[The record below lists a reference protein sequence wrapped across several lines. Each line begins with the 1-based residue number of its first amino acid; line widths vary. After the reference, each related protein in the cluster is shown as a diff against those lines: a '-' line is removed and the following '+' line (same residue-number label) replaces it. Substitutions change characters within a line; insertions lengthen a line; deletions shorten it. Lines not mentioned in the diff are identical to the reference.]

1 MADLS
6 RRQRA
11 VLRALCETFVPPTGD
26 PADGTGDPHLA
37 RVESLID
44 RIEDPSNRA
53 KLLLLLT
60 ALGNPVANAAFG
72 APLKPLHGM
81 SPAQRVRLMRGMAE
95 SGIQLRR
102 AGFQAIKRLVN
113 VSHYAW
119 PATPDGRHPA
129 WEAVGYPG
137 PLPHL
142 PTERDERL
150 PELAVDRD
158 QTLDCDV
165 VVVGSGAGGGV
176 AAGVLA
182 QGGRSVVVLEKG
194 AQHTP
199 KDFSWIEGESL
210 ANTYL
215 DGGLIMTESGS
226 LPILAGQGLGGGTV
240 INYST
245 SFAMPERTRR
255 QWAQLS
261 GLDLFTS
268 ARFAES
274 YQRVHER
281 LSISTDW
288 SIPIRRD
295 RMFEEACRALG
306 WHVDI
311 IPRNAKGCPD
321 EKRCGFCGYGC
332 RDGAKQSTALTYLA
346 DAVQAGARIVTR
358 CDVRRVLIERG
369 RATGVEAEVR
379 TADGRQVRLTVRA
392 RAVIAACGSIYN
404 PALLARS
411 GVPNPNIGRGLRLH
425 PGTAVGGYFPE
436 PMEPW
441 FGYQQVRYSD
451 QFADQTDGYGVKFE
465 VLPMHFALPASA
477 FGWEGPAEHRQ
488 ELRRLGHMS
497 IVGLLLRDRD
507 PGRVETG
514 RDGRPRVHYELSAFD
529 QRHVRTGLRHAA
541 QLLAQQGATELFSVQ
556 QPPARVTPGA
566 AGWLDG
572 FQRDMDARGYDRCRM
587 ALITFHQ
594 MASCAMGKDR
604 GTSVFGETG
613 ESHDV
618 RGLYV
623 ADASA
628 FVTSSGVNPMIT
640 IMAIAD
646 HVARGINEA
655 W

>member
-6 RRQRA
+6 TRQRA

-26 PADGTGDPHLA
+26 PADGTGDPHLT

-44 RIEDPSNRA
+44 RIQDPQART

-60 ALGNPVANAAFG
+60 ALGNPVANALFG
-72 APLKPLHGM
+72 GPLHGFQAM
-81 SPAQRVRLMRGMAE
+81 PIEDRVRVMRGMAE
-95 SGIQLRR
+95 SAIQLRR

-119 PATPDGRHPA
+119 PAANGSHPA
-129 WEAVGYPG
+129 WTAVGYPG

-142 PTERDERL
+142 PTERDEPL
-150 PELAVDRD
+150 AELTVDRD
-158 QTLDCDV
+158 TTLDCDV

-182 QGGRSVVVLEKG
+182 QGGRSVIVLEKG
-194 AQHTP
+194 VQHTP
-199 KDFSWIEGESL
+199 KDFSWIEGESFGN
-210 ANTYL
+210 AYL

-245 SFAMPERTRR
+245 SFAMPDRTRE
-255 QWAQLS
+255 QWTRLS

-268 ARFAES
+268 PRFSES
-274 YQRVHER
+274 YARVHER
-281 LSISTDW
+281 LDVSTDF
-288 SIPIRRD
+288 SIPIKRD
-295 RMFEEACRALG
+295 RMFEEGLRALG
-306 WHVDI
+306 WHVDT
-311 IPRNAKGCPD
+311 IPRNARGCPD
-321 EKRCGFCGYGC
+321 EHRCGYCGYGC
-332 RDGAKQSTALTYLA
+332 RDGAKRSTALTYLA
-346 DAVQAGARIVTR
+346 DAVAAGARIVTR
-358 CDVRRVLIERG
+358 CDVERVLMERG
-369 RATGVEAEVR
+369 RATGVVGTVTR
-379 TADGRQVRLTVRA
+379 GDGRRVTLTVRA
-392 RAVIAACGSIYN
+392 NKVIAACGSIYS

-425 PGTAVGGYFPE
+425 PGSAVAGIFPE
-436 PMEPW
+436 RMDPW
-441 FGYQQVRYSD
+441 LGYQQVRYSD
-451 QFADQTDGYGVKFE
+451 QFAYQTDGYGVKFE

-477 FGWEGPAEHRQ
+477 FGWEGPAEHKQ
-488 ELRRLGHMS
+488 DLRRLGNLGL
-497 IVGLLLRDRD
+497 VALLLRDRD
-507 PGRVETG
+507 PGRVVTG

-529 QRHVRTGLRHAA
+529 QRHVRTAMRGAA
-541 QLLAQQGATELFSVQ
+541 QLLAQQGATEIFTVQ
-556 QPPARVTPGA
+556 QPPARVKLGA
-566 AGWLDG
+566 TGWLDT

-587 ALITFHQ
+587 AFITFHQ
-594 MASCAMGKDR
+594 MASCTMGKER
-604 GTSVFGETG
+604 GTSVVGETG

-618 RGLYV
+618 KGLYV

-640 IMAIAD
+640 IMALAD
-646 HVARGINEA
+646 HISRGINER

>member
-1 MADLS
+1 MADLTT
-6 RRQRA
+6 RQRA
-11 VLRALCETFVPPTGD
+11 VLRALCETFVPSTGD

-44 RIEDPSNRA
+44 RIEDPQART

-60 ALGNPVANAAFG
+60 ALGNPVANALFG
-72 APLKPLHGM
+72 APPKSLHAMPLEE
-81 SPAQRVRLMRGMAE
+81 RVRVMRGMSE
-95 SGIQLRR
+95 SAIQLRR
-102 AGFQAIKRLVN
+102 AGFQALKRLVN

-129 WEAVGYPG
+129 WDAVGYPG
-137 PLPHL
+137 PLPHA
-142 PTERDERL
+142 PGEDDTRL
-150 PELAVDRD
+150 PELALDRD
-158 QTLDCDV
+158 TTLDCDV
-165 VVVGSGAGGGV
+165 VIVGSGAGGGV
-176 AAGVLA
+176 MAGVLA

-194 AQHTP
+194 TQHTP

-210 ANTYL
+210 SNTYL

-245 SFAMPERTRR
+245 SFAMPDRTRG
-255 QWAQLS
+255 QWDRLS

-268 ARFAES
+268 ARFSES
-274 YQRVHER
+274 YARVHAR
-281 LSISTDW
+281 LGVNTDF

-295 RMFEEACRALG
+295 RLFEDALRALG
-306 WHVDI
+306 WHVDV
-311 IPRNAKGCPD
+311 IPRNVQGCPD
-321 EKRCGFCGYGC
+321 ERRCGYCGYGC
-332 RDGAKQSTALTYLA
+332 RDRAKRSTALTYLA
-346 DAVQAGARIVTR
+346 DAAAAGARIVTR
-358 CDVRRVLIERG
+358 CEVRRVLVERG
-369 RATGVEAEVR
+369 RATGVEGTV
-379 TADGRQVRLTVRA
+379 TLADGRHVALTVRA
-392 RAVIAACGSIYN
+392 KKVVAACGSIYT
-404 PALLARS
+404 PALLTRS
-411 GVPNPNIGRGLRLH
+411 GIANTNIGRGLRLH

-436 PMEPW
+436 RMDPW

-451 QFADQTDGYGVKFE
+451 QFADQDDGYGVKFE

-477 FGWEGPAEHRQ
+477 FGWEGPAEHKA

-507 PGRVETG
+507 PGHVVTG
-514 RDGRPRVHYELSAFD
+514 RDGRPRVHYELSPFD
-529 QRHVRTGLRHAA
+529 QRHVRVGLRNAA

-556 QPPARVTPGA
+556 QPPARVKPGQP
-566 AGWLDG
+566 GWLDA

-594 MASCAMGKDR
+594 MASCTMGKDR
-604 GTSVFGETG
+604 GASVVGETG

-618 RGLYV
+618 KDLYV

-640 IMAIAD
+640 IMALAD
-646 HVARGINEA
+646 HIARGMLEG

>member
-1 MADLS
+1 MAALS
-6 RRQRA
+6 SRQRA
-11 VLRALCETFVPPTGD
+11 VLRALCETFVPSTGE
-26 PADGTGDPHLA
+26 PGDGTGDPHLA

-44 RIEDPSNRA
+44 RIEDPSA
-53 KLLLLLT
+53 HTKLLLLLT
-60 ALGNPVANAAFG
+60 ALGNPLANAAFG
-72 APLKPLHGM
+72 APLQGLHAM
-81 SPAQRVRLMRGMAE
+81 SPADRVRVMRGMAE
-95 SGIQLRR
+95 SAIQLRR

-119 PATPDGRHPA
+119 PATADGRHPA

-137 PLPHL
+137 PLPHV
-142 PTERDERL
+142 PGEHDERL
-150 PELAVDRD
+150 PELAVTGDS
-158 QTLDCDV
+158 TLECDV

-182 QGGRSVVVLEKG
+182 RGGRSVIVLEKG
-194 AQHTP
+194 AQHTAR
-199 KDFSWIEGESL
+199 DFSWIEGESL

-245 SFAMPERTRR
+245 SFAMPDRTRE
-255 QWAQLS
+255 QWSRLS
-261 GLDLFTS
+261 GLGLFTS
-268 ARFAES
+268 PRFSES
-274 YQRVHER
+274 YARVHQR
-281 LSISTDW
+281 LEVSTDW
-288 SIPIRRD
+288 SLPIRRD
-295 RMFEEACRALG
+295 RMFEEGCRALG
-306 WHVDI
+306 WHVDT

-321 EKRCGFCGYGC
+321 EHRCGYCGYGC
-332 RDGAKQSTALTYLA
+332 RDGAKRSTALTYLA
-346 DAVQAGARIVTR
+346 DAVGAGARIVTR
-358 CDVRRVLIERG
+358 CDVERVLIEKG
-369 RATGVEAEVR
+369 RATGVTGRVTLEGGR
-379 TADGRQVRLTVRA
+379 TARLTVRA
-392 RAVIAACGSIYN
+392 RMVIAACGSIYN

-436 PMEPW
+436 RMDPW
-441 FGYQQVRYSD
+441 LGYQQVRYSD
-451 QFADQTDGYGVKFE
+451 QFADQADGYGVKFE

-477 FGWEGPAEHRQ
+477 FGWEGPDEHRK

-507 PGRVETG
+507 PGHVVTG

-529 QRHVRTGLRHAA
+529 QGHVRIGLQNAA
-541 QLLAQQGATELFSVQ
+541 RLLAQQGATELFSVQ
-556 QPPARVTPGA
+556 QPPARTKVGAPGWHEA
-566 AGWLDG
+566 
-572 FQRDMDARGYDRCRM
+572 FVRDMDARGYDRCRM

-594 MASCAMGKDR
+594 MASCAMGKER
-604 GTSVFGETG
+604 GTSVVGETG

-618 RGLYV
+618 KGLYV
-623 ADASA
+623 CDASA

-640 IMAIAD
+640 IMALAD
-646 HVARGINEA
+646 HVARGINEG